1 MPKYHQQTKHTYM
14 SVRSGAFFLDWRT
27 QPRASKHYPN
37 FHFRYPFSNSEE
49 LKEFELIGGSNFKK
63 QAMDGAIYTL
73 RTVPSAG
80 ALYPC
85 EVYVQSRGV
94 EGMVSGVYHY
104 EWDSHSLALLLE
116 LDRDGLEHYFGDS
129 GKREGFSFLVSATYF
144 RSSWKYRDRAIR
156 YILLDSGHQLGGIYA
171 FAALRGWESEAVFDM
186 DRVGLNSALGFRDD
200 EMSTVALC
208 THSPSIKEAQSLKQS
223 LSYVP
228 SSDYLETNSFIEQA
242 YKDSALPSANV
253 KLPEFFKSVK
263 KEELKEAILKRRSI
277 RAFSRLAI
285 LKEEFETIMDGLFEF
300 AALHGIDMYYTLHRV
315 DGVEQGV
322 YLGEKLQES
331 GDFSQKSRYLSL
343 EQNIGGDSAFTLY
356 FTSDSKEYQKVN
368 ILSGFIAHIIYLR
381 AEILG
386 IGTTGI
392 GAYYDDEVK
401 EFLQTPNNI
410 LYLLAVGR

>member
-1 MPKYHQQTKHTYM
+1 M

-27 QPRASKHYPN
+27 QPRASKHYPH
-37 FHFRYPFSNSEE
+37 FHFRYPFSSSEE

-63 QAMDGAIYTL
+63 QAMDGTIYTL

-104 EWDSHSLALLLE
+104 EWDGHSLALLLE

-129 GKREGFSFLVSATYF
+129 GKRDGFSFLISATYF

-156 YILLDSGHQLGGIYA
+156 YIFLDSGHQLGGIYA
-171 FAALRGWESEAVFDM
+171 FSALQGLKSKAIFDL

-200 EMSTVALC
+200 ELSTVALC
-208 THSPSIKEAQSLKQS
+208 THEPSTKETQKLKQS
-223 LSYVP
+223 LPYVP
-228 SSDYLETNSFIEQA
+228 SSDYLETNDFIEEA
-242 YKDSALPSANV
+242 YKQSAQPSSDVELPD
-253 KLPEFFKSVK
+253 FFGGV
-263 KEELKEAILKRRSI
+263 EPDVIKEAILKRRSI
-277 RAFSRLAI
+277 RAFSRLSI
-285 LKEEFETIMDGLFEF
+285 LKSEFETIMDGVFEF
-300 AALHGIDMYYTLHRV
+300 ATLHDIDIYYTLHRV

-322 YLGEKLQES
+322 YLGRELQQS
-331 GDFSQKSRYLSL
+331 GDFSEKSRYLSL

-356 FTSDSKEYQKVN
+356 FTSSSDEYQKIN
-368 ILSGFIAHIIYLR
+368 ILSGFLAHIIYLR

-386 IGTTGI
+386 VGTTGI

-401 EFLQTPNNI
+401 GFLQTPNNI